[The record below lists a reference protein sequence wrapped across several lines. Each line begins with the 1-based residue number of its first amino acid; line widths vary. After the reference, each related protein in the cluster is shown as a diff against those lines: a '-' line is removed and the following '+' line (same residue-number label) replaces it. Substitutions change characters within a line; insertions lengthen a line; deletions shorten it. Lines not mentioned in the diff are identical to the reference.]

1 MEIGISSLQLLNIG
15 LNIAGFI
22 SAGALM
28 ILIRSF
34 FSGRKEKL
42 APAAQ
47 NAPAIKINTDSAAK
61 RSELDNDS
69 AEYIDLKGID
79 WNHNKYSDPIKPAED
94 RNSPNRR
101 RAINL
106 AKKMLSNSRSIQKRT
121 LPDAD
126 RPSSAESGGYPERS
140 REVI

>member
-1 MEIGISSLQLLNIG
+1 MEIGISSRQLFDIG

-22 SAGALM
+22 SAGALI

-34 FSGRKEKL
+34 FTGRKEKL
-42 APAAQ
+42 APASE
-47 NAPAIKINTDSAAK
+47 NAPAIKINTDLTVKRPESA
-61 RSELDNDS
+61 NDS
-69 AEYIDLKGID
+69 VEYIDLKGID
-79 WNHNKYSDPIKPAED
+79 WNHNKHSDFIKPVED

-106 AKKMLSNSRSIQKRT
+106 AKKMLSNTRNIQKRT

-126 RPSSAESGGYPERS
+126 RPSSAGKA
-140 REVI
+140 EVIRKGTGR

>member
-1 MEIGISSLQLLNIG
+1 MEIGTSSMQLFDIG
-15 LNIAGFI
+15 LNVAGFI

-34 FSGRKEKL
+34 FTGRKEKL
-42 APAAQ
+42 APAAED
-47 NAPAIKINTDSAAK
+47 APAIKINTDSAAK
-61 RSELDNDS
+61 RPGSDNDPV
-69 AEYIDLKGID
+69 EYIDLKGID
-79 WNHNKYSDPIKPAED
+79 WNHNKYSDPIRPVED

-106 AKKMLSNSRSIQKRT
+106 AKKMLSNTRNIQKRT

-126 RPSSAESGGYPERS
+126 RPLSAGKA
-140 REVI
+140 EVIRKGAGR